1 MAKRTSS
8 KPKAAKPKS
17 ALGAYIVATDNSRPS
32 EIRVDFAGGA
42 IIQPLHFGKTTWA
55 ELEAFTKNLL
65 ANGRT
70 GDKVS
75 FRYLAGSYGGEVALT
90 MSRSSGAHYT
100 AADVMGFLREFAR
113 KEIPELFI
121 TEKPARRNPPRKADD
136 DGPGVEI

>member
-8 KPKAAKPKS
+8 KPKAAKEKPL
-17 ALGAYIVATDNSRPS
+17 LGAYIVATDNSRPS
-32 EIRVDFAGGA
+32 EIRIDFAGGA
-42 IIQPLHFGKTTWA
+42 VIQPLHMGKTTWA

-75 FRYLAGSYGGEVALT
+75 FRYLAGSYGGNVALT
-90 MSRSSGAHYT
+90 MHRPSGAHYT
-100 AADVMGFLREFAR
+100 AAEVMDFLKGFAR

-121 TEKPARRNPPRKADD
+121 GEKTANRKTPKRSDD
-136 DGPGVEI
+136 AELGLEL